1 MARLPSKPL
10 KGYIGREYND
20 GDDRVYEGTSRGNR
34 VYFVSLDKGDYEI
47 TFDAKTL
54 TWKKAEYL
62 GSGSMADGDYYG
74 LRELK
79 MFREDHEGVFEYA
92 TKLLSD
98 YTRRPV
104 RIPVMR
110 NVQKR
115 KAKGRS

>member
-1 MARLPSKPL
+1 MVRLPSKPL
-10 KGYIGREYND
+10 KGYVGRAYYD
-20 GDDRVYEGTSRGNR
+20 GGDRVYEGTSRGNK
-34 VYFVSLDKGDYEI
+34 VYFVSLDKGEYEI

-62 GSGSMADGDYYG
+62 GSGSSIEGDYYG

-79 MFREDHEGVFEYA
+79 TFREDHKGVFEYA
-92 TKLLSD
+92 TELLSD

-110 NVQKR
+110 AVKR
-115 KAKGRS
+115 RKVKGGY